1 MTGRALSALR
11 SRLFAL
17 VWLLLVW
24 FALWGA
30 ASPPLLLVGLGVAA
44 LTLWVFP
51 LPPVELIVGVHPLRL
66 LGLIGRFLVDVAVG
80 SGQVAWLSIRP
91 GQPRSTVT
99 EVQLT
104 TRSDLVQTITAM
116 MVSLVPGSIIVH
128 ADPDA
133 RTLTIH
139 VLDTRTHDEA
149 DVERTVLDQ
158 ERHILRAIKPR
169 GGPMV
174 PARKKAKR

>member
-30 ASPPLLLVGLGVAA
+30 VSPALLLVGLGVAV

-51 LPPVELIVGVHPLRL
+51 LPPVELVVGVHPVRL
-66 LGLIGRFLVDVAVG
+66 LALLGRFLGDVAVG
-80 SGQVAWLSIRP
+80 SVQVAWLSIRP
-91 GQPRSTVT
+91 GHPQSAVT
-99 EVQLT
+99 QVQLT

-128 ADPDA
+128 ADPEA

-139 VLDTRTHDEA
+139 VLDTRSHGTDR
-149 DVERTVLDQ
+149 VERTVLDQ
-158 ERHILRAIKPR
+158 ERRILRAIEPR
-169 GGPMV
+169 GGLMV
-174 PARKKAKR
+174 PSRKGKR

>member
-24 FALWGA
+24 FALWGSF
-30 ASPPLLLVGLGVAA
+30 SPALLLVGVGVAA

-51 LPPVELIVGVHPLRL
+51 LPPVELVVGVHPLRL
-66 LGLIGRFLVDVAVG
+66 LALVGRFLGDVTVG
-80 SGQVAWLSIRP
+80 SAQVAWLSVRP
-91 GQPRSTVT
+91 GHPRSAIT

-128 ADPDA
+128 ADPEA

-139 VLDTRTHDEA
+139 VLDTRTHDVD
-149 DVERTVLDQ
+149 DVHRTVLDQ
-158 ERHILRAIKPR
+158 ERRILRAIEPR
-169 GGPMV
+169 GGLKV
-174 PARKKAKR
+174 PSQKEKR

>member
-1 MTGRALSALR
+1 VTGRALTALR

-30 ASPPLLLVGLGVAA
+30 VSPALLLVGVAVA
-44 LTLWVFP
+44 VLTLWVFP
-51 LPPVELIVGVHPLRL
+51 LPPVELVVGVHPLRL
-66 LGLIGRFLVDVAVG
+66 LALVGRFLTDVAIG
-80 SGQVAWLSIRP
+80 SAQVARLSLRREP
-91 GQPRSTVT
+91 PRSAVT

-128 ADPDA
+128 ADPHE
-133 RTLTIH
+133 RTVTVH
-139 VLDTRTHDEA
+139 VLDTRTHDVD
-149 DVERTVLDQ
+149 DVRRTVLDQ
-158 ERHILRAIKPR
+158 ERRILRAIEPR
-169 GGPMV
+169 DALMV
-174 PARKKAKR
+174 PTRRKGRR